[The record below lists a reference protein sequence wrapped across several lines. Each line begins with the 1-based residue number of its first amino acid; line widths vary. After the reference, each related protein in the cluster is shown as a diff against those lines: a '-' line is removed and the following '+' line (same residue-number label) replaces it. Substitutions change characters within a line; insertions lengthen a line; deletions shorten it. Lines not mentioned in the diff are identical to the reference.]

1 MLATL
6 MGSALRVVGG
16 YISDRVGGINTL
28 SGVLVLVA
36 ATLVL
41 CGMAGQS
48 LVVTTLLFMLCF
60 AALGAGN
67 GALFQLVPLRWP
79 VTTAVAGSMIG
90 EIGALGGGFIPN
102 LMGQSKQ
109 HLGTYL
115 WGFVAF
121 SAVAVVMLLMLRVVQ
136 IRWTR
141 TWAEKGGRA
150 RSSPAL

>member
-1 MLATL
+1 
-6 MGSALRVVGG
+6 
-16 YISDRVGGINTL
+16 
-28 SGVLVLVA
+28 VLILVCI
-36 ATLVL
+36 TLVL
-41 CGMAGQS
+41 CGLAGQS
-48 LVVTTLLFMLCF
+48 VAVTTLLFMLCF

-79 VTTAVAGSMIG
+79 VSTAVAGSMIG

-102 LMGQSKQ
+102 AMGQSKQ
-109 HLGTYL
+109 LSGTYF

-121 SAVAVVMLLMLRVVQ
+121 AVLAALMLLMLRRVQ

-150 RSSPAL
+150 RSTPASRSMVDEADAGLRLGPGGR